1 MRGDRYC
8 RDGVLVQGDAEERV
22 WIVGGRD
29 RRTSG
34 GEVPNQWWVVLVS
47 HNFP

>member
-8 RDGVLVQGDAEERV
+8 GDGFLVQGDAEEREWV
-22 WIVGGRD
+22 LGGRD

-34 GEVPNQWWVVLVS
+34 GEDCMDEVPITDQ
-47 HNFP
+47 